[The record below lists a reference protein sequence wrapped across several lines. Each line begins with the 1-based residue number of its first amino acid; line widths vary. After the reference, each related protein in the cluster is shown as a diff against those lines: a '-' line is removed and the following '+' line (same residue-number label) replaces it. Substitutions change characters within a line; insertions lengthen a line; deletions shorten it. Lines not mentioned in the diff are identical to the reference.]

1 MTQLLIIMAAA
12 TALPAIGRLVAAL
25 VTFIVKL
32 VAMIFVLG
40 LTGLVLFL
48 VMAFATHGHALYR
61 DEELM
66 MAIPVEL

>member
-1 MTQLLIIMAAA
+1 MTQRLIIMAAA

-32 VAMIFVLG
+32 VAKIFVLG

-48 VMAFATHGHALYR
+48 VMAFAAHGHSR
-61 DEELM
+61 
-66 MAIPVEL
+66 